1 MTAPIDEVR
10 RMVDEV
16 RAAAVD
22 SDHEAARITE
32 RELRLRAL
40 LAIAQGAPNAV
51 ELAAAALATEGIDF
65 QRWTS

>member
-1 MTAPIDEVR
+1 
-10 RMVDEV
+10 MVDEV
-16 RAAAVD
+16 RRLAAD
-22 SDHEAARITE
+22 RDHEAAHSAG